1 MLKRTNV
8 NLSISTSFRF
18 SFKGGWNSPFHFER
32 KLARFTFTFFYFLM
46 KWHASIHV
54 CPYRDMIKWSKK
66 YQMLTHLLEWCIPTT
81 PRQKMRKE
89 KPFNAFLKLFLL
101 VLPIIYYNINCSKQ
115 RKQIAIFLFWIQAD
129 FIDEFVFISNIKFID
144 CWHLDFDIWLFW
156 FCFVSFFFI
165 DRCKLPVTH
174 LLISLF
180 LSKIWCAQQEN
191 KQHELC
197 AFELMSYF
205 WNEQNI

>member
-1 MLKRTNV
+1 MWIQASQLHFDLVSRVAEIRHFTSSGSWHDSRLHFFISWWSGMLPYMFVLIETWSSGAKSTKCWHTF
-8 NLSISTSFRF
+8 LSDVYPLPPV
-18 SFKGGWNSPFHFER
+18 KKWER
-32 KLARFTFTFFYFLM
+32 KSL
-46 KWHASIHV
+46 
-54 CPYRDMIKWSKK
+54 
-66 YQMLTHLLEWCIPTT
+66 
-81 PRQKMRKE
+81 
-89 KPFNAFLKLFLL
+89 NAFLKLFLL